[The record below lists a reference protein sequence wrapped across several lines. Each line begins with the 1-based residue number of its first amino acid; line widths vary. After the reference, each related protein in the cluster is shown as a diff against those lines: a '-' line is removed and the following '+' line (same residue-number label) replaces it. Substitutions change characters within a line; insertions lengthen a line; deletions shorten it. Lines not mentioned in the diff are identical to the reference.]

1 MDVQNQLVTKKAHP
15 MKTRSTVRTPALT
28 RARRRVTSLRNRIL
42 RGSEHHRTKGRKYTV
57 FPRKGT
63 AVSAH
68 IRSPCWVVLS
78 RPA

>member
-1 MDVQNQLVTKKAHP
+1 

-28 RARRRVTSLRNRIL
+28 RARRRVDSLRARIIT
-42 RGSEHHRTKGRKYTV
+42 GAKFHRTKGRKYTV